1 MDRRLLSWSPES
13 TMTLQ
18 SFLSRVASSTYA
30 NAEIARNRAQAA
42 AFGQIDGRR
51 YLRSPITARIEMG
64 WQDRHGWQKQTQSR
78 GVNMSSA
85 GAAVMS
91 PEPIAVGSTVYLN
104 SKELLLMGAA
114 TVRHCTEKRSKFL
127 IGLEFRG
134 SLVRSF

>member
-1 MDRRLLSWSPES
+1 MA
-13 TMTLQ
+13 LQ
-18 SFLSRVASSTYA
+18 SFISRVATYTFS
-30 NAEIARNRAQAA
+30 NAEIARNRAEAA

-51 YLRSPITARIEMG
+51 YMRSPINARIEVG
-64 WQDRHGWQKQTQSR
+64 WQDNRGWQKQTQSR

-114 TVRHCTEKRSKFL
+114 TVRHCTEKGTKFVV
-127 IGLEFRG
+127 GLEFRG
-134 SLVRSF
+134 SLVRTF

>member
-1 MDRRLLSWSPES
+1 MS
-13 TMTLQ
+13 LQ
-18 SFLSRVASSTYA
+18 SFISRVASYSFDGP
-30 NAEIARNRAQAA
+30 EIARNRAQAA

-51 YLRSPITARIEMG
+51 YLRSPINARIELG
-64 WQDRHGWQKQTQSR
+64 WQDQRGWQKQTQSR

-91 PEPIAVGSTVYLN
+91 PEPVAIGSTVYLN
-104 SKELLLMGAA
+104 SKQLQLMGAA
-114 TVRHCTEKRSKFL
+114 VVRHCTEKRSKFL

>member
-1 MDRRLLSWSPES
+1 MP
-13 TMTLQ
+13 LQ
-18 SFLSRVASSTYA
+18 SFISRVATYTFGD
-30 NAEIARNRAQAA
+30 AEIARNRGQAA

-64 WQDRHGWQKQTQSR
+64 WQDNRGWQKQAQSR

-91 PEPIAVGSTVYLN
+91 PEPIAVGATVYVN
-104 SKELLLMGAA
+104 SKELQLMGAA
-114 TVRHCTEKRSKFL
+114 TVRHCTEKKSKFL